1 MNVKIQDIKELII
14 MKMATLMRKHKKE
27 ELASMLLAAQ
37 NKLDKLNQGV
47 LFHSDS
53 DINHTALLVDG
64 EPVQDMTAIRIFA
77 HRSSGVEVSYE
88 SLTSNNEYNRNWV
101 YGEDAHLTRVYKEY
115 RRLKTAEDTNLQKV

>member
-1 MNVKIQDIKELII
+1 
-14 MKMATLMRKHKKE
+14 MKLATLMRKHKKE

-37 NKLDKLNQGV
+37 EKLDKLNQGV
-47 LFHSDS
+47 LFHTDS
-53 DINHTALLVDG
+53 DINHTTLMVDG
-64 EPVQDMTAIRIFA
+64 EAIQDMTAIRIFA

-88 SLTSNNEYNRNWV
+88 SLTSNNEYTRNWV